1 MLMVV
6 SERARPSGHRAVWNE
21 SCWMAATGEGFRSAA
36 HPALTEKGGT
46 MMHVM
51 RIGQRG
57 RGVVMTRRAM
67 VTWTKIACGAALTA
81 ALLGTGLVQSVAA
94 QDDDTI
100 VLTAGG
106 STLTVSPGHADAV
119 SAVAEAHASPGHAET
134 IGAAARAVADCEDGA
149 LAEGAAAL
157 AVAHPD
163 EGAATE
169 TWLTA
174 TEAKNN
180 KDDDSPIRK
189 VVENNCHKEKEEKK
203 APPVEEAPV
212 PEAAPVPEEV
222 PATVEELPSTG
233 IGIAGMAGLSSLFAA
248 ASGAAAFGSLALRG
262 RRETGLLAL
271 LTTRE
276 D

>member
-1 MLMVV
+1 
-6 SERARPSGHRAVWNE
+6 
-21 SCWMAATGEGFRSAA
+21 
-36 HPALTEKGGT
+36 
-46 MMHVM
+46 MMHEM

-57 RGVVMTRRAM
+57 RGAVMTRRAM
-67 VTWTKIACGAALTA
+67 VTWTKIACGVALTA

-163 EGAATE
+163 EGALTE

-180 KDDDSPIRK
+180 RDNDSPIRK
-189 VVENNCHKEKEEKK
+189 VVENKCHQEKEEKK
-203 APPVEEAPV
+203 APPKEEAPAPEEAPV
-212 PEAAPVPEEV
+212 PEAAPV
-222 PATVEELPSTG
+222 EELPSTG
-233 IGIAGMAGLSSLFAA
+233 IGMAGMAGLSSLFAA
-248 ASGAAAFGSLALRG
+248 ASAAAALGSVALRG
-262 RRETGLLAL
+262 RRRTGEPASAH
-271 LTTRE
+271 R
-276 D
+276 

>member
-1 MLMVV
+1 
-6 SERARPSGHRAVWNE
+6 
-21 SCWMAATGEGFRSAA
+21 
-36 HPALTEKGGT
+36 
-46 MMHVM
+46 MHKM

-57 RGVVMTRRAM
+57 RGAVTSRRAM
-67 VTWTKIACGAALTA
+67 VTWTKIACGAALSV
-81 ALLGTGLVQSVAA
+81 ALLGSSLVQPVAA
-94 QDDDTI
+94 QDEDDDTI

-106 STLTVSPGHADAV
+106 STLTVSPGNASAV

-134 IGAAARAVADCEDGA
+134 IAAAARAVADCEDGA

-180 KDDDSPIRK
+180 KDNDEPIRK
-189 VVENNCHKEKEEKK
+189 VVEKKCHVDEKEEKK
-203 APPVEEAPV
+203 APPKKEEAP
-212 PEAAPVPEEV
+212 EPEEV
-222 PATVEELPSTG
+222 AEPEPVLVELPDTG
-233 IGIAGMAGLSSLFAA
+233 IGMAGAAGLSSLFAA
-248 ASGAAAFGSLALRG
+248 ASAAAALGSVALRG
-262 RRETGLLAL
+262 RRETGLIAL
-271 LTTRE
+271 RTTARE